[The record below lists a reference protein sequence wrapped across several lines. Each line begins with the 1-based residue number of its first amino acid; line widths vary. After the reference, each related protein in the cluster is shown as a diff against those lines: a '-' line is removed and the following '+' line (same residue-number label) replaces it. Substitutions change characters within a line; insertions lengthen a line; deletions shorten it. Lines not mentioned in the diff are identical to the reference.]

1 MKRIKAPRLGQTLAR
16 HSNSVMMAPYIFFFT
31 AFVLIP
37 VIVSILL
44 SFTYFNTVQSPEF
57 VGINNYIDL
66 FTNDSVFMQKVL
78 PNTLIYG
85 IIVGGGGYI
94 LSFFMAWSLAQLT
107 KVPRTILAII
117 LYSPS
122 LTGGVLLSTVW
133 GVIFSGDESG
143 YLNALLIRLN
153 WIQQPILW
161 LQSEQ
166 YLLPIMII
174 VSLWSNL
181 GIGFL
186 AMLAGILN
194 VNEEMY
200 EAAHIDGVKNRL
212 QEILY
217 ITIPSVKPQMLFGA
231 VMAIVGTFTASGVGT
246 ALSGSNPTPGYAGQ
260 LIVNHMED
268 MAYIRYEMGYASAVA
283 VVLLIAIRLC
293 SNFFNRLLGER
304 D

>member
-1 MKRIKAPRLGQTLAR
+1 MRRNKAPVLRGTLTR
-16 HSNSVMMAPYIFFFT
+16 HSNAVMMAPYAFFFT

-37 VIVSILL
+37 VVVSILL

-57 VGINNYIDL
+57 VGIDNYIDL

-107 KVPRTILAII
+107 KGPRTVLAII

-133 GVIFSGDESG
+133 SVIFSGDANG

-153 WIQQPILW
+153 WIDQPILW

-200 EAAHIDGVKNRL
+200 EAAHIDGVKNRF

>member
-1 MKRIKAPRLGQTLAR
+1 MNAMKRLKGWAGK
-16 HSNSVMMAPYIFFFT
+16 HSYVVMLSPYIFLFSVFI
-31 AFVLIP
+31 LIP
-37 VIVSILL
+37 VVVAIGL
-44 SFTYFNTVQSPEF
+44 SFTHFNSVSAPEF
-57 VGINNYIDL
+57 AGLDNFITL
-66 FTNDSVFMQKVL
+66 FTNDSIFMQKVL

-85 IIVGGGGYI
+85 LFVGAGGYI
-94 LSFFMAWSLAQLT
+94 LSFLLAWSLAQIT

-122 LTGGVLLSTVW
+122 LTGGVLISTVW
-133 GVIFSGDESG
+133 GVIFAGDAKG
-143 YLNALLIRLN
+143 YLNALLLKWN
-153 WIQQPILW
+153 WIEQPILW
-161 LQSEQ
+161 LQSEE

-174 VSLWSNL
+174 VSLWSSL

-194 VNEEMY
+194 VDQSIY
-200 EAAHIDGVKNRL
+200 EAARIDGVRNRF
-212 QEILY
+212 QEIIY

-231 VMAIVGTFTASGVGT
+231 VMAIVGAFTSSGVGT
-246 ALSGSNPTPGYAGQ
+246 VLSGANPTPGYAGQ

-268 MAYIRYEMGYASAVA
+268 FAFIRYNMGYASALA

-293 SNFFNRLLGER
+293 SNLVNRLFGER

>member
-1 MKRIKAPRLGQTLAR
+1 MKRLKPPRLGQTLAKY
-16 HSNSVMMAPYIFFFT
+16 SNSVMMAPYIFFFT

-37 VIVSILL
+37 VIVSIAL
-44 SFTYFNTVQSPEF
+44 SFTYFNTVQKPEF
-57 VGINNYIDL
+57 VGIDNYIDL

-107 KVPRTILAII
+107 KGPRTILAII

-133 GVIFSGDESG
+133 SVIFSGDANG

-161 LQSEQ
+161 LQSEK

-200 EAAHIDGVKNRL
+200 EAAHIDGVKNRF

-231 VMAIVGTFTASGVGT
+231 IMSIVGTFTSSGVGT

-293 SNFFNRLLGER
+293 SNFFTRLLGER